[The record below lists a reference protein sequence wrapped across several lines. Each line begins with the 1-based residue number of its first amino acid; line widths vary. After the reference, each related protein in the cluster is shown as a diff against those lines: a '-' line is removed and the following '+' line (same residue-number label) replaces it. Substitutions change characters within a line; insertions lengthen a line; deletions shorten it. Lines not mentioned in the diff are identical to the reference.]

1 MQQYSLELA
10 KQVCFS
16 SFSNPCCVSLP
27 VMNRQLLLGNDT
39 KFDVLQARRKT
50 GLMERHCDFLLVAIN
65 IFHSSYRI
73 RKDQTIVLYIS
84 HYSTAKQHYGVQ
96 KAASIS
102 MIITALQT

>member
-16 SFSNPCCVSLP
+16 SFSNLCCVSLP

-73 RKDQTIVLYIS
+73 RKDQTIILYIS

>member
-65 IFHSSYRI
+65 IFHPSYRI
-73 RKDQTIVLYIS
+73 RKDQTIILYIS
-84 HYSTAKQHYGVQ
+84 LYSTAKQHYGVQ
-96 KAASIS
+96 KAF
-102 MIITALQT
+102 L